1 MLLAT
6 PYQTLDIS
14 DIVVHPHQKDKKDK
28 TIAPIYY
35 SKNGLI
41 LQGLTI
47 LSPPLPV
54 SSYDC
59 SMNRLQLNLTNHRAF
74 TNKLV
79 AIQDFLSDLHP
90 TIPLQRLCSGTT
102 LTLYLFPSTPL
113 QNGQTIT
120 DVKPD
125 DTVRCI
131 IRLHTLLLMDL
142 KGPMHRLQHSVP
154 IVYRNTN
161 A

>member
-14 DIVVHPHQKDKKDK
+14 NIIVHPHQKDKKDK
-28 TIAPIYY
+28 TIAPIHY
-35 SKNGLI
+35 SKNGLM

-59 SMNRLQLNLTNHRAF
+59 SMNRLQLNLINNRAF
-74 TNKLV
+74 ANKLV
-79 AIQDFLSDLHP
+79 AIQDLLAELHP

-113 QNGQTIT
+113 QNGQTIA

-131 IRLHTLLLMDL
+131 IRLHTLLLIDL
-142 KGPMHRLQHSVP
+142 KGPVHRLQHSVP
-154 IVYRNTN
+154 MVYRNTN